1 MIRIFPSLL
10 LGAFLF
16 MCLSSRAEESFG
28 TNFTSIQQEEL
39 LSGKKIKIEE
49 EIPGNPWPRFSI
61 YQLVKS
67 SPENVAAVFW
77 NCELD
82 PEYIPNCLSV
92 RILKRPS
99 PGVIEA
105 EYTLKMPF
113 FLPNE
118 VYISRNELTSPSP
131 STYMISWQVDKTRYI
146 RKSQGNILLQPA
158 HGGTL
163 IRYTNLV
170 EPGSKFARLLR
181 TQAGTQVIEC
191 VGALTS
197 QVEMEL
203 GKSSALLMKQVEE
216 LRKSQQ
222 SQSSSRSE

>member
-1 MIRIFPSLL
+1 MMKAFRSLL
-10 LGAFLF
+10 LGVFFLI
-16 MCLSSRAEESFG
+16 CLSSPAEESLG
-28 TNFTSIQQEEL
+28 TNFSSIQQEEL
-39 LSGKKIKIEE
+39 LSGKKLKIEE
-49 EIPGNPWPRFSI
+49 EIPGNPWPRFMI
-61 YQLVKS
+61 YQMVNS
-67 SPENVAAVFW
+67 TPENVAAVFW

-92 RILKRPS
+92 RILKHPE

-118 VYISRNELTSPSP
+118 VYISRNELTSPAP
-131 STYMISWQVDKTRYI
+131 GTYMISWRVDKTRYV
-146 RKSQGNILLQPA
+146 KQSQGNILLHPA

-181 TQAGTQVIEC
+181 AQAGTQVMES
-191 VGALTS
+191 VGALAS
-197 QVEMEL
+197 QVEQEL
-203 GKSSALLMKQVEE
+203 ANSSVLLMKQVEA
-216 LRKSQQ
+216 LRQSQQ
-222 SQSSSRSE
+222 RESTGKSE